1 MDDVIFSIDS
11 IHSMFPVV
19 FPRGECKRKS
29 PTILMGKDEEEIQI
43 HSHDHTKQTAFL
55 SRLWPNP
62 VRTGESFLVVKMFS
76 GADKTAHAAASTRQ
90 PPLFTSRQRL
100 PVFATSE
107 ATTSFLK
114 MDFIWSQ
121 TETAHICEASAP
133 LVSSQGYCD
142 TVPCQTSQRSH
153 RSHTHKQKQKT
164 KNNLTG
170 RPTST
175 VAESFYCLLD

>member
-1 MDDVIFSIDS
+1 
-11 IHSMFPVV
+11 
-19 FPRGECKRKS
+19 
-29 PTILMGKDEEEIQI
+29 
-43 HSHDHTKQTAFL
+43 
-55 SRLWPNP
+55 
-62 VRTGESFLVVKMFS
+62 MFS

-142 TVPCQTSQRSH
+142 TPAKGAVPDFAAFTPLT
-153 RSHTHKQKQKT
+153 HTHKQKQKP
-164 KNNLTG
+164 KNNPTG

>member
-1 MDDVIFSIDS
+1 MIIPNRQLFSVDS
-11 IHSMFPVV
+11 GQTQSGLETHQRCCYFP
-19 FPRGECKRKS
+19 
-29 PTILMGKDEEEIQI
+29 
-43 HSHDHTKQTAFL
+43 
-55 SRLWPNP
+55 
-62 VRTGESFLVVKMFS
+62 SFLVVKMFS

-100 PVFATSE
+100 PVVATSE

-114 MDFIWSQ
+114 MDFTWSQ
-121 TETAHICEASAP
+121 TETAHICE
-133 LVSSQGYCD
+133 V
-142 TVPCQTSQRSH
+142 TVIRQQRMPCQTSQRSH
-153 RSHTHKQKQKT
+153 RSHTHKQKQKP